1 MRSLSFILVLILAVA
16 CSKQAPQTYSAP
28 DLNSKGSIIGGT
40 AVNSDDFAR
49 SATVSIYTVGRRGP
63 LEFLCTGTLVSRDLV
78 VTAAHCLQSIY
89 TVIYVSFGEQIPKST
104 EGLIRVDG
112 SISHPG
118 YRVVQKP
125 GDDGELY
132 WTTEHDIALM
142 NLDTLAPEGHAPVG
156 IHANTDKIPLKSKL
170 LLAGFGITDDET
182 SAAATS
188 MNQIE
193 VELHSLVGE
202 FLVIDQSNNKGACFG
217 DSGGPAYL
225 KTAKG
230 WLVVGATH
238 AARPGYSDCHHM
250 SDYTSLSKYSEFI
263 KSSADKLG
271 AEAPEFLLPEAPQ
284 KRPPRTQLAVQ

>member
-1 MRSLSFILVLILAVA
+1 LILAGA
-16 CSKQAPQTYSAP
+16 CSQQVSQSYLAP
-28 DLNSKGSIIGGT
+28 DLNSKGAIIGGE
-40 AVNSDDFAR
+40 AVKSDDFAR
-49 SATVSIYTVGRRGP
+49 SATVSFYTVGRRGP
-63 LEFLCTGTLVSRDLV
+63 LEFLCTGTLIAKDLV
-78 VTAAHCLQSIY
+78 VTAAHCLQSVY

-104 EGLIRVDG
+104 AGLTRVDG
-112 SISHPG
+112 SISHPN

-125 GDDGELY
+125 GDDGLDY

-142 NLDTLAPEGHAPVG
+142 RLDTRAPEGYSPVA

-170 LLAGFGITDDET
+170 LLAGFGITDDEKST
-182 SAAATS
+182 AAVS

-193 VELHSLVGE
+193 VELHSLAGE
-202 FLVIDQSNNKGACFG
+202 FLVIDQTDKKGACFG

-225 KTAKG
+225 KTANG

-238 AARPGYSDCHHM
+238 AARPGYVDCHHM

-271 AEAPEFLLPEAPQ
+271 SEAPEFILPEVPQ
-284 KRPPRTQLAVQ
+284 KRPPRTQIAVQ